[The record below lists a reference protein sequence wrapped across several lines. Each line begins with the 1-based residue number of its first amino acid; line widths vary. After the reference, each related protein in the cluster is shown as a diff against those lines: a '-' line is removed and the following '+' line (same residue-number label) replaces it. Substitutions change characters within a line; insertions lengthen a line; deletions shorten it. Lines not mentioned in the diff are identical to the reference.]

1 MSTETV
7 LNVEPAILEMG
18 LSVAALVA
26 RNVDNTQIKPGLI
39 AYRRHVAGQLADYWK
54 NRSAQAHPV
63 IEEYHRVHHQF
74 GQLQEPPAPQ
84 KLINH
89 LRRNRDLTS
98 SSALVDCYNL
108 VSARTLL
115 SIGAHE
121 LGKLALPITLRI
133 AGAGD
138 VFVPL
143 GETKPLEL
151 VAEFAYI
158 DANRSIICRADVLQ
172 CEGSKT
178 TRDSRDV
185 LFFFQ
190 GNRLLPATVM
200 LKGIWLLSE
209 MVTSF
214 CGGTTEL
221 VSFFDAGPTVHPV
234 PLKPT
239 ISFETF
245 TQLQLQKGR
254 ILSVRRLAKL
264 PALSAVTVQTNTRTE
279 ALVLS
284 SAFPDLLPGDDGI
297 LVVTDL
303 HPLTVAG
310 ETFTSFVPVLRNRA
324 GAGPFKVDSAIEDG
338 ARLF

>member
-1 MSTETV
+1 MTV
-7 LNVEPAILEMG
+7 LDVEPVILEAG
-18 LSVAALVA
+18 LSTAALVA
-26 RNVDNTQIKPGLI
+26 RNVDNTHIKPDLI
-39 AYRRHVAGQLADYWK
+39 AYRRQVAGQLADYWK

-84 KLINH
+84 KLINN

-108 VSARTLL
+108 VSAKTLL
-115 SIGAHE
+115 SIGAHD
-121 LGKLALPITLRI
+121 LDKLALPITLRI
-133 AGAGD
+133 AGPGD
-138 VFVPL
+138 RFVPL
-143 GETKPLEL
+143 GETEPRE
-151 VAEFAYI
+151 VTGEFAYI

-185 LFFFQ
+185 VFFFQ
-190 GNRLLPATVM
+190 GNKLLPATVM

-209 MVTSF
+209 MVTRF
-214 CGGTTEL
+214 CGGATEV
-221 VSFFDAGPTVHPV
+221 VSFFAAQSLVHEV

-239 ISFETF
+239 VSFETF

-254 ILSVRRLAKL
+254 VVSVRRLAKL
-264 PALSAVTVQTNTRTE
+264 PAFSAITVQTTSRME
-279 ALVLS
+279 ALVLT
-284 SAFPDLLPGDDGI
+284 SALPGHLSGDEGI

-310 ETFTSFVPVLRNRA
+310 ETFTSFVPILRNRA
-324 GAGPFKVDSAIEDG
+324 GVGPFKVEAAIEDG